1 MIDTS
6 TESKAAIAR
15 FPSGIAGLDTILHG
29 GFMRGDIYI
38 VQASPGAGKTILTNQ
53 ICFNHAAEGGRAL
66 FVTLLAENHARVM
79 RNLGGM
85 AFFNEAEIPDKILY
99 LSAYSELRDGG
110 LPALVTL
117 LRREIRN
124 HKASLLV
131 IDGLVSAQTSA
142 PDNQAFKEFIH
153 ELQEVAQ
160 MSDCTMILTT
170 NTNSSEVSPEQTMV
184 DGLIEMVDRQYG
196 WDTSRDL
203 RVTKFRGSGF
213 LPGRHSYRICDS
225 GVVVYPRLEALYAY
239 PSRPDTAAV
248 GVLGT
253 GIDKLDAMLGGGL
266 PIAST
271 TMVTGPSGIGKTTLG
286 LHFLTGSST
295 EEPGMMFSFYE
306 TPTRL
311 QVKADRM
318 SPPLRELIAN
328 GVVELI
334 WHTPTV
340 DLLDA
345 YGQQLL
351 EAVDRRSVKRLF
363 IDGLTAFQN
372 GAIDPDRIGNFF
384 SALANELRVRG
395 VTTVYSLEVPDIL
408 GPAPRVPVNDA
419 SSLAE
424 NMILLRFVEQRSQL
438 HRLVSVLKVRDSD
451 FDPTLY
457 EFRLT
462 HSGMEIENSSDSA
475 EAILSD
481 PVHPNPRSGRAPG
494 GADASARSTPT
505 SEG

>member
-6 TESKAAIAR
+6 VENEAAITR
-15 FPSGIAGLDTILHG
+15 FPTGIAGLDTILQG

-38 VQASPGAGKTILTNQ
+38 LQGSPGAGKTILSNQ
-53 ICFNHAAEGGRAL
+53 ICFNHAANGGRAL
-66 FVTLLAENHARVM
+66 YVSLLAENHARVI
-79 RNLGGM
+79 RNLRGM
-85 AFFNEAEIPDKILY
+85 AFFNEAAIPDRILY
-99 LSAYSELRDGG
+99 LSSFSELRDGG
-110 LPALVTL
+110 LPAMVTL
-117 LRREIRN
+117 LRREIRSQ
-124 HKASLLV
+124 KASLLV
-131 IDGLVSAQTSA
+131 IDGMVTAQTIA
-142 PDNQAFKEFIH
+142 PDTQAFKEFIH
-153 ELQEVAQ
+153 TLQEVALI
-160 MSDCTMILTT
+160 SDCTMILTT
-170 NTNSSEVSPEQTMV
+170 TESSGEASPERTMV
-184 DGLIEMVDRQYG
+184 DGLIEMVDRPYG

-203 RVTKFRGSGF
+203 RVTKFRGSDF
-213 LPGRHSYRICDS
+213 LGGRHSYAICDS
-225 GVVVYPRLEALYAY
+225 GVVVYPRLESLYAY
-239 PSRPDTAAV
+239 PSRPDTAAE
-248 GVLGT
+248 GVLNT

-286 LHFLTGSST
+286 LHFLTGSSSD
-295 EEPGMMFSFYE
+295 EPGLMFGFYE
-306 TPTRL
+306 TPARL

-334 WHTPTV
+334 WHTPTG

-384 SALANELRVRG
+384 AALANELRVRG

-408 GPAPRVPVNDA
+408 GPAPRVPVDDA

-424 NMILLRFVEQRSQL
+424 NMILLRFVEQRSRL

-462 HSGMEIENSSDSA
+462 NSGMEIENSSDGA

-481 PVHPNPRSGRAPG
+481 PVHPNPRAGRSPG